1 MESSHW
7 QMCFH
12 DTCFPKIWNAVRV
25 PKNTN
30 SLIAVTVEKDM
41 YTVFKDDASSAA
53 FERGTLIS
61 HTGSV
66 HPSHGPRIIHN
77 TADADEAETRVFS
90 PLPYDRLSGINEPVC
105 ATAGKEGPA
114 TVP

>member
-1 MESSHW
+1 
-7 QMCFH
+7 
-12 DTCFPKIWNAVRV
+12 
-25 PKNTN
+25 
-30 SLIAVTVEKDM
+30 M

-53 FERGTLIS
+53 FERGTLTS

-77 TADADEAETRVFS
+77 AADADDAETRVFS